1 MLNTLMVTKDEFYE
15 FVMRPE
21 NQNRNFEY
29 IGGEIVE
36 VVSNGKSSRKGFSLA
51 LEVGVYVKRNKLGRC
66 TGADGGYVVS
76 GENYIPDGAFM
87 SYARQPEACLLYT
100 SPSPRD

>member
-1 MLNTLMVTKDEFYE
+1 MLNMQPVSKEQFYE

-21 NQNRNFEY
+21 NRDRNFEY

-66 TGADGGYVVS
+66 TGADGDISWQVG
-76 GENYIPDGAFM
+76 
-87 SYARQPEACLLYT
+87 
-100 SPSPRD
+100 